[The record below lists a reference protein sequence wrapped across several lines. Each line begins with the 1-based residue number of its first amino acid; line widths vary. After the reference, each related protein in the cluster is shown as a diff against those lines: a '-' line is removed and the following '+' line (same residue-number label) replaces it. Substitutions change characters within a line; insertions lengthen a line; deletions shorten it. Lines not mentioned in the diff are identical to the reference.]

1 MTTSLDTCVATDR
14 FPDFT
19 VVFGRLAPSSKLVGR
34 RNMITIDI
42 TIYNI
47 NFDLLTKVTFT
58 VRITIDIITYNI
70 NFDLLNKVTFVAQNT
85 KVFLKYC
92 INSFPHINQF
102 I

>member
-1 MTTSLDTCVATDR
+1 MT
-14 FPDFT
+14 
-19 VVFGRLAPSSKLVGR
+19 SSQIV
-34 RNMITIDI
+34 TIDI

-47 NFDLLTKVTFT
+47 HFDLLNKVTFT